1 MSDNASSLSALGQ
14 GGIVPPD
21 RFDDAP
27 ERVAEIA
34 NTPLD
39 LPDMAAARLSLI
51 KSGYYS
57 DTAIDE
63 LLTSIV
69 LGHVILAGPPGTGKT
84 TLAQE
89 LARAFNAGLQIETA
103 NPEWS
108 VFDTVGTQTLNEN
121 GGVKSQHGIVT
132 SAILKC
138 ANSIVSHADTGEGNQ
153 THWLL
158 LDEMNRAEID
168 RAFGPL
174 FTALAGGTASQ
185 MVLDY
190 VDGRPT
196 LTIPQSFRIIAT
208 VNEYDARFVQ
218 SMSAALRRRF
228 AKVLV
233 LPPPNDPDGRIPA
246 GELDDAIRK
255 SRENV
260 GRLFPEAAANI
271 DLLNPAHKDAIRA
284 IFGFFRNSGNDGG
297 VPIGTAAIIDVVSYM
312 ASYASIAGVAVDV
325 DLEKI
330 IDHALMARLVP
341 SLESDSTRIR
351 LSEAFPIAL
360 TKKFPFLIGTSAR
373 ISAFINGTD

>member
-1 MSDNASSLSALGQ
+1 MSENTGSLTSLGK

-21 RFDDAP
+21 QFDDVP

-34 NTPLD
+34 STPLD
-39 LPDMAAARLSLI
+39 LPDLSTARQRLME
-51 KSGYYS
+51 SGYYAE
-57 DTAIDE
+57 TEINE

-84 TLAQE
+84 TLAQT
-89 LARAFNAGLQIETA
+89 LARTFNAGLQIETA

-108 VFDTVGTQTLNEN
+108 VFDTVGTQTLNEK

-132 SAILKC
+132 AAILKC
-138 ANSIVSHADTGEGNQ
+138 ANSIVSRADTGEGNQ

-158 LDEMNRAEID
+158 IDEMNRAEID

-174 FTALAGGTASQ
+174 FTALAGGSASH

-190 VDGRPT
+190 VDGRPV
-196 LTIPQSFRIIAT
+196 LAIPENFRIIAT

-233 LPPPNDPDGRIPA
+233 LPPPNDDDGRIPLA
-246 GELDDAIRK
+246 ELDNAFSKSKENLGRNFLDA
-255 SRENV
+255 V
-260 GRLFPEAAANI
+260 ANL
-271 DLLNPAHKDAIRA
+271 DLLDQAHKDKVRA
-284 IFGFFRNSGNDGG
+284 VFGFFRNSGSEGG
-297 VPIGTAAIIDVVSYM
+297 VPVGTAVIIDVMSYM
-312 ASYASIAGVAVDV
+312 ASYAMVTGGAVDAEF
-325 DLEKI
+325 EKI
-330 IDHALMARLVP
+330 LDHALMARLIP

-351 LSEAFPIAL
+351 LSEAFPNAL
-360 TKKFPFLIGTSAR
+360 LKRFPFLVGSSAR
-373 ISAFINGTD
+373 ITAFINGSD